1 MISSVTNIT
10 DVGGSVPVNV
20 TIVGPVGSRTFFTDA
35 VGAGAALP
43 AVIPAVIPGGGAVA
57 SLAGRRSVSVE
68 GRGALVPTA
77 VLLVGSLAVSAL
89 VAAAV
94 VVPAAVVGRV

>member
-1 MISSVTNIT
+1 M
-10 DVGGSVPVNV
+10 
-20 TIVGPVGSRTFFTDA
+20 
-35 VGAGAALP
+35 P

-57 SLAGRRSVSVE
+57 SLTGRRSVSVE

-77 VLLVGSLAVSAL
+77 VLLVGALAVSAL

-94 VVPAAVVGRV
+94 VVSAAIVGRVGTAAVRAIAGSWGAATVMVCAVRASVGAGIRTAR